1 MMCIFRNLIYLHL
14 TVDCSAL
21 LRFIADY
28 VSSNPNTFE
37 GLFEISYFIQFLL
50 SKKFLN
56 LSEATHMISVGIC
69 FPQSLQGSS
78 RVPPPWPT
86 AGSNSTITASGI
98 ECPGDLQVEVSR
110 ESSEGSG
117 GGAAAAGG
125 GERGE
130 SNRTRARV
138 IQAITFQ
145 I

>member
-1 MMCIFRNLIYLHL
+1 M
-14 TVDCSAL
+14 
-21 LRFIADY
+21 
-28 VSSNPNTFE
+28 
-37 GLFEISYFIQFLL
+37 
-50 SKKFLN
+50 
-56 LSEATHMISVGIC
+56 
-69 FPQSLQGSS
+69 
-78 RVPPPWPT
+78 PPPWPT